1 VRSRDRL
8 KLLLIDAIL
17 VLAGIYG
24 AIVVRFANIQLDMKW
39 VNEPRTLAYLALEA
53 LILTL
58 YYQAGL
64 YNRLPR
70 YSGLQEA
77 ILIVTRTTLAVVPFM
92 LVALL
97 SGGAWLARSIIGLA
111 WFLVIGMVGG
121 TRAILRILSER
132 KSLAGG
138 PLRRVVIVGAND
150 AGENTEREL
159 SRSQGYDVIG
169 FVDPD
174 PDKQGMTIRGTPIMG
189 TLRELPSLVASRTVD
204 EIVVTENRPALIQ
217 DIVSN
222 CDLSKTALRVIPSVV
237 SLMDGRIRVQ
247 LIRDVRI
254 EDLLEREPIQLDMT
268 ALRSVV
274 AGQTVMVT
282 GAGGSIG
289 SEICR
294 QLAQL
299 EPARLVLVGR
309 GENSIYEVSLEL
321 KDVPYVPVIADIRD
335 AIRMRKIFEKY
346 RPRLVFHAAAHK
358 HVPLMEANVTEAVSV
373 NVLGTW
379 LLMDLAHQLGV
390 ERFVLLSTDKAASPT
405 SMMGASKRMAEL
417 LLRHRAQDSATRF
430 TAVRFGNVLG
440 SRGSVVPTFR
450 RQIAEGGPVTITHPD
465 MTRFFMTIPEAV
477 QLVLQAATLAQ
488 GGEIYI
494 LDMGK
499 PVRIVD
505 LARNLIRLSGF
516 EPDRDIIIKIDTTPR
531 PGEKLTEELLNPNE
545 SSQPTR
551 IAKLLG
557 VQSAEPAPGAVV
569 SEWLTQFETAVRN
582 DDSQTLRSLLL
593 EFTQL
598 G

>member
-1 VRSRDRL
+1 MRSRDRL